1 MIKILYITVRSDF
14 GGGPR
19 HLDQLIQRLEGQ
31 YSLYVACPH
40 GEPYGNKWRCDNNI
54 HIIDI
59 PYRKF
64 SIKSLFLLKNIINKE
79 KIEIVHSHGN
89 GAGIYSRLLR
99 LICPKLKVVH
109 TYHGISDSYESAL
122 KANIA
127 KLVGRLLSPLADK
140 YVCVSNGEYRMAI
153 DRHFSKPENTV
164 VIYNGIEDPKHEVRM
179 ISNKPLNIVSLSRF
193 DYQKNM
199 DAMYRVAKA
208 FKDDDRI
215 CFTWVGDGEDKD
227 RLEKASKDDG
237 LKITFTGFSKTPS
250 KYLEQADWYI
260 STSRFEGLPY
270 ALIEA
275 ASVGLPIFASNV
287 KGNNEVVKDK
297 YNGFLFHSEIEA
309 ISLISNVLN
318 GKYNYQ
324 HLSQN
329 SIDFFHE
336 NFTEDK
342 MIEKLCELYTNI
354 TND

>member
-1 MIKILYITVRSDF
+1 
-14 GGGPR
+14 
-19 HLDQLIQRLEGQ
+19 
-31 YSLYVACPH
+31 
-40 GEPYGNKWRCDNNI
+40 
-54 HIIDI
+54 
-59 PYRKF
+59 
-64 SIKSLFLLKNIINKE
+64 
-79 KIEIVHSHGN
+79 
-89 GAGIYSRLLR
+89 
-99 LICPKLKVVH
+99 
-109 TYHGISDSYESAL
+109 
-122 KANIA
+122 
-127 KLVGRLLSPLADK
+127 
-140 YVCVSNGEYRMAI
+140 
-153 DRHFSKPENTV
+153 
-164 VIYNGIEDPKHEVRM
+164 
-179 ISNKPLNIVSLSRF
+179 
-193 DYQKNM
+193 
-199 DAMYRVAKA
+199 MYRVAKA